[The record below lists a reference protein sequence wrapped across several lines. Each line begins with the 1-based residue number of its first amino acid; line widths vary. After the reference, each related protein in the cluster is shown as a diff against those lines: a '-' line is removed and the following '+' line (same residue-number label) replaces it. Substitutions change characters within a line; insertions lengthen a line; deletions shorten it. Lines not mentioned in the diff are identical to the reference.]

1 MSAALALGFPD
12 PVLDAQA
19 VFRAVM
25 EALARPGTVQALAA
39 ALDPPAPLTRELA
52 AVALALADHD
62 AGLWLDAP
70 LAAVPAVAEY
80 LRFHTGAPIVADP
93 TAAAFALV
101 ADPAGLMPFEA
112 FAQGVPDYPDRSTTL
127 VLALDTLETGAG
139 LTLRGPGIDGRA
151 RLAAAPLPTDM
162 PARWAANRA
171 LFPRG
176 VDLVLT
182 APGRVAGLPR
192 STDILQE

>member
-1 MSAALALGFPD
+1 MNMALAPGFAD
-12 PVLDAQA
+12 PVLDAQG

-25 EALARPGTVQALAA
+25 DALARPGTVQALSS
-39 ALDPPAPLTRELA
+39 ALVPPAPLPPELA

-62 AGLWLDAP
+62 APVWLDAP
-70 LAAVPAVAEY
+70 LAAAPAVADF

-93 TAAAFALV
+93 GEAAFALV
-101 ADPAGLMPFEA
+101 ADPRALPPFET
-112 FAQGVPDYPDRSTTL
+112 FALGVPDYPDRSTTL
-127 VLALDTLETGAG
+127 VLALDTIETGAG
-139 LTLRGPGIDGRA
+139 LTLRGPGIAGRA
-151 RLAAAPLPTDM
+151 TLAAGPLPTDF
-162 PARWAANRA
+162 PGRWAANRS

-192 STDILQE
+192 STDILAE